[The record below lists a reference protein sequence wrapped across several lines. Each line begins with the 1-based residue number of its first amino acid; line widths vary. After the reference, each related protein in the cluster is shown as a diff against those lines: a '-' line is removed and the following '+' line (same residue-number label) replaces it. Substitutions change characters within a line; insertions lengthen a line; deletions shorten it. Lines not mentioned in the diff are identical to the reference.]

1 VWIAFEQIGAADAA
15 LAMSVDYARL
25 RHAFG
30 RPIGSF
36 QGIKHKLADMYVRNQ
51 LARSNACCGAW
62 ALMADPAEL
71 PLAAASARLSAS
83 EAAEFAAKETIQ
95 THGGIGATWEADP
108 HLFYRRARV
117 LQGAIGGPAVWRER
131 LVNALEARVG

>member
-1 VWIAFEQIGAADAA
+1 
-15 LAMSVDYARL
+15 MSVDYAKL

-62 ALMADPAEL
+62 ALTADPAEL
-71 PLAAASARLSAS
+71 PMAAASARLSAS

-131 LVNALEARVG
+131 LVNALEARVD